1 MIKLSILDQSTIS
14 EGSSPVQ
21 ALAQTGR
28 MAQEAERMGYNRFW
42 VSEHHFSPNL
52 AGSSPEV
59 LISHLAA
66 VTSKIR
72 VGSGGVMLPHYS
84 SYKVAE
90 NFRVLEG
97 LYPGR
102 IDLGLGRAPGGM
114 PLATRAL
121 QEGKMRNVDRYAEQI
136 ADLSA
141 YLTDTLSPAH
151 PFAGLVATPLVKTIP
166 EMWMLGSSGGSAGIA
181 AQQGTGFAFAQFIN
195 GSGGADVMRWYQEN
209 FRPSV
214 VLDKPRS
221 LLAIFA
227 VCAETEEEAN
237 RLASSMDLSLL
248 MLEKGGTSGG
258 TPSIE
263 RALNYSY
270 SPYDRMRMQENRK
283 RMIVGS
289 PEQIKRKIESLCEE
303 YRTEEVMIASII
315 HRFEDKVK
323 SFRLIAEAFGISKKA
338 RTIKS

>member
-1 MIKLSILDQSTIS
+1 MMKLSILDQSTIS
-14 EGSSPVQ
+14 EGSSPVE

-28 MAQEAERMGYNRFW
+28 MAQEAERMGYHRFW

-66 VTSKIR
+66 ITSTLR

-114 PLATRAL
+114 PLATQAL
-121 QEGKMRNVDRYAEQI
+121 QEGRMRNVDRYAEQI

-151 PFAGLVATPLVKTIP
+151 PFAGLLATPLVRTVP
-166 EMWMLGSSGGSAGIA
+166 QMWMLGSSGGSSGIA

-195 GSGGADVMRWYQEN
+195 GSGGADAMRWYQEN
-209 FRPSV
+209 FRPSA
-214 VLDKPRS
+214 VLDKPQS

-227 VCAETEEEAN
+227 VCAETEEQAN

-248 MLEKGGTSGG
+248 LLEKGVTAGG
-258 TPSIE
+258 TPSVQ
-263 RALNYSY
+263 RALSYPY
-270 SPYDRMRMQENRK
+270 SPYDRMRIQENRK

-289 PEQIKRKIESLCEE
+289 PDQIKWKIERLCEE
-303 YRTEEVMIASII
+303 YRTDEVMITSII
-315 HRFEDKVK
+315 HRFEDKLQ
-323 SFRLIAEAFGISKKA
+323 SFRLIAKAFGLSNKV
-338 RTIKS
+338 